1 MARGEGG
8 WGPSTSSVVDRVCV
22 WPGRLRGRTP
32 GFGLLLYLWRRP
44 FTSSRLTG
52 QTKLKLCR
60 PPARRGVS
68 KHGVPTVPLPSPSER
83 GSLTS
88 PAWGRGQ
95 ERAGAARG
103 PAGLGVVW
111 RLRNQLSKAPHGS
124 GARGRSLGD
133 GGRGGAC
140 LRFRPILL
148 APPLSALRLRLGRA
162 LQRPGSGGGG
172 GWSWAW
178 RREGRGGASGT
189 AGPRLGRLRLG
200 LALHSVAAGAL
211 GSVSPPGSAR

>member
-1 MARGEGG
+1 M
-8 WGPSTSSVVDRVCV
+8 
-22 WPGRLRGRTP
+22 
-32 GFGLLLYLWRRP
+32 GLFYVIGRRP
-44 FTSSRLTG
+44 GLRVARAPPRSDTG
-52 QTKLKLCR
+52 LRFASVPLAAAFHVITFNGTKLKLCR

-103 PAGLGVVW
+103 PAGLGVAR
-111 RLRNQLSKAPHGS
+111 RLRNQLSKVPHGS
-124 GARGRSLGD
+124 GSRGRSLGD
-133 GGRGGAC
+133 GGRGGTC

-200 LALHSVAAGAL
+200 LALHSVAAGAF